1 MDLSKVTLQD
11 CIEMKQYKNKEVVL
25 DNGKVIGFVY
35 TEQAGEE

>member
-35 TEQAGEE
+35 TEQVEEG